1 MTRRKEKIPNFS
13 NYEIDRDF
21 VIYDKKNNK
30 TIKFKKNVDFIILK
44 NDNNVSTKVDVE
56 FLKRFAIENIKCET
70 KKLEEKD
77 FKSFFK
83 NKIFSY
89 FPISIDDIICTDS
102 K

>member
-1 MTRRKEKIPNFS
+1 MKSVKIPNFS
-13 NYEIDRDF
+13 NYEIDREF

-30 TIKFKKNVDFIILK
+30 IIKFKKNVDFVILK
-44 NDNNVSTKVDVE
+44 NDNNISTKVDIDYLKE
-56 FLKRFAIENIKCET
+56 FALKNTKSET

>member
-1 MTRRKEKIPNFS
+1 MTKRKEKIPNFS

-30 TIKFKKNVDFIILK
+30 IIKFKKNVDFIILK
-44 NDNNVSTKVDVE
+44 NDNNVSTKVDIE

-70 KKLEEKD
+70 KKLEEKY

-89 FPISIDDIICTDS
+89 FPISIDDII
-102 K
+102 